1 MLRRVVDVCG
11 WALQAGCMIP
21 HVEPLPGRI
30 PEPRPHALDA
40 DVVTNSSAQPLLPQ
54 SADALGRNRTAS
66 PLEPHVRRLLQV
78 LLEGV
83 VGRRPIGQLAA
94 WATYPVLAQV
104 REWSS
109 RTDRVHLT
117 PASLRIQH
125 PGAMCA
131 EVTVRLHVGGRAVRP
146 RSVAMALRIDLIGK
160 RWVCTAL
167 DAGPA
172 ALRPLVTPPVSH
184 LRVA

>member
-1 MLRRVVDVCG
+1 MV
-11 WALQAGCMIP
+11 I
-21 HVEPLPGRI
+21 HIEPLPGRL
-30 PEPRPHALDA
+30 PEARPHASIVDA
-40 DVVTNSSAQPLLPQ
+40 DASGAAQPLLPRG
-54 SADALGRNRTAS
+54 ADAMVRNRTAS

-78 LLEGV
+78 LLEGAA
-83 VGRRPIGQLAA
+83 GRRPIGQLAA

-104 REWSS
+104 REWSA

-125 PGAMCA
+125 PGATCA
-131 EVTVRLHVGGRAVRP
+131 EVTVRLHVGGRAVHP
-146 RSVAMALRIDLIGK
+146 RSVAMALRLDLVGT
-160 RWVCTAL
+160 RWICTAL

-172 ALRPLVTPPVSH
+172 ALRPLVTAPMRR